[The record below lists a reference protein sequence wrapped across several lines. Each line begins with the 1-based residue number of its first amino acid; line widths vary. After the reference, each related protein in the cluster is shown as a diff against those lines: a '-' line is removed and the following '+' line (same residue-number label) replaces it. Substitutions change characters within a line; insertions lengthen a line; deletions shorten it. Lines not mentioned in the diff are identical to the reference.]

1 MTVGLRDLTNPG
13 LSCRLWCASL
23 QRVQLGL
30 VGTVLDEWPA
40 DVGRR
45 SGIG

>member
-1 MTVGLRDLTNPG
+1 V
-13 LSCRLWCASL
+13 SAWCASL

-30 VGTVLDEWPA
+30 VGTVLDERPA